1 VLRQLYTDFPSPDST
16 VRTVLLLTVF
26 ISDNC
31 LAHTTP
37 ATFKSKL
44 EPLGLLPLSRRD
56 IFNVLINPFVDRYTS
71 ILAFARVEVGMNMK
85 EVMELVEE
93 VAVKCLEIGCKVS
106 GIQRCFLG
114 FATNH

>member
-1 VLRQLYTDFPSPDST
+1 VLRQLYTDFSSPDPI

-44 EPLGLLPLSRRD
+44 EPLGLLPVSKRD
-56 IFNVLINPFVDRYTS
+56 IYNVMINPFVDRYAP
-71 ILAFARVEVGMNMK
+71 ILTFARVEVGMNTK

-106 GIQRCFLG
+106 RI
-114 FATNH
+114 